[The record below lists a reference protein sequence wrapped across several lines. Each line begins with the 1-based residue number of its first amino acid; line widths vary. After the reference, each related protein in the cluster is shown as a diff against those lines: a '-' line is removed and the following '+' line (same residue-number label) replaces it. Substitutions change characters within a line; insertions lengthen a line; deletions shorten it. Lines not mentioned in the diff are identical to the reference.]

1 MNVSEMSE
9 QPVCVTP
16 ETDIVNA
23 ALTMADHEL
32 GALPVCEEGHLVG
45 VITNRYIVFRY
56 LVGSSHQG
64 RLVAHY
70 MTRDPVT
77 IRPDD
82 SLERAEALMSQCQ
95 IRRLPRL
102 RAQTAGRDD
111 RRARRGRLACVG
123 LQKELPQAADGVAAA
138 LTWGSDGLTPVV
150 GPGRGRV
157 ACDGGV
163 SVLGL
168 SGRSLVPTRWTNR
181 SSSIWL

>member
-23 ALTMADHEL
+23 AVTMADHEL

-95 IRRLPRL
+95 IRRLPVCEHRQL
-102 RAQTAGRDD
+102 VGMIAERD
-111 RRARRGRLACVG
+111 
-123 LQKELPQAADGVAAA
+123 VAASRA
-138 LTWGSDGLTPVV
+138 
-150 GPGRGRV
+150 
-157 ACDGGV
+157 
-163 SVLGL
+163 
-168 SGRSLVPTRWTNR
+168 SGYRR
-181 SSSIWL
+181 SSPKRPMALLQR